1 MPLILS
7 ILSSAVPQW
16 LNIPPSLVLVT
27 MTFGSI
33 MIPNSNLD
41 GEATVIQ
48 SKLSIFN
55 KPTQY
60 QSLAQSISIDCNS
73 VIEKEHFY
81 LLSTI
86 VVICVLVDHIS
97 LEIIIN

>member
-33 MIPNSNLD
+33 MIPNFD

-60 QSLAQSISIDCNS
+60 QPLAQSISIDCNS

>member
-7 ILSSAVPQW
+7 ILSAAVPQW

-27 MTFGSI
+27 TTFGSI
-33 MIPNSNLD
+33 MIPNYV
-41 GEATVIQ
+41 GETTVIQ

-60 QSLAQSISIDCNS
+60 QPLAQSISIECNS
-73 VIEKEHFY
+73 AIEKEHFY

-97 LEIIIN
+97 VEIIIN

>member
-7 ILSSAVPQW
+7 ILSAVPQW

-27 MTFGSI
+27 TTFGSI
-33 MIPNSNLD
+33 MIPNYD
-41 GEATVIQ
+41 GETTVIQ

-60 QSLAQSISIDCNS
+60 QPLAQNISIECNNS

-97 LEIIIN
+97 VEIIIN

>member
-27 MTFGSI
+27 TTFGSI
-33 MIPNSNLD
+33 MMIPNYD